1 MIAAAA
7 IAAVVL
13 VPAVIVFVG
22 LTLAA
27 ATVAAI
33 AEESLVA
40 DTTAQPSDRLRSVFA
55 VTEH

>member
-7 IAAVVL
+7 IAVILLVPGLVVL
-13 VPAVIVFVG
+13 VG

-40 DTTAQPSDRLRSVFA
+40 DSPAG
-55 VTEH
+55 

>member
-7 IAAVVL
+7 IALVL
-13 VPAVIVFVG
+13 VVPAVLLLVG

-27 ATVAAI
+27 ASIAAI

-40 DTTAQPSDRLRSVFA
+40 DSPVA
-55 VTEH
+55 

>member
-7 IAAVVL
+7 IAMVLL
-13 VPAVIVFVG
+13 VPAVVALVG

-27 ATVAAI
+27 ATIAAM

-40 DTTAQPSDRLRSVFA
+40 GSPAG
-55 VTEH
+55 